1 MTLLRLACRNV
12 RENRRTY
19 FGFLASSIFAVVVF
33 YLFASFRALPAV
45 AGGQY
50 RGAAG
55 IALGFQV
62 CQYIIIAFSVF
73 FTLYSNSAF
82 VKSRKRELGVLALLG
97 AERRQLSLLLFGE
110 SMIVGITSIAAGLA
124 LGGLFAR
131 LFVMVIDRIL
141 MSPEPLPFVV

>member
-1 MTLLRLACRNV
+1 
-12 RENRRTY
+12 
-19 FGFLASSIFAVVVF
+19 
-33 YLFASFRALPAV
+33 
-45 AGGQY
+45 
-50 RGAAG
+50 
-55 IALGFQV
+55 
-62 CQYIIIAFSVF
+62 
-73 FTLYSNSAF
+73 
-82 VKSRKRELGVLALLG
+82 VKSRERELGVLALLG

>member
-1 MTLLRLACRNV
+1 M
-12 RENRRTY
+12 
-19 FGFLASSIFAVVVF
+19 
-33 YLFASFRALPAV
+33 
-45 AGGQY
+45 
-50 RGAAG
+50 
-55 IALGFQV
+55 
-62 CQYIIIAFSVF
+62 
-73 FTLYSNSAF
+73 
-82 VKSRKRELGVLALLG
+82 KSRKRELGVLALLG

>member
-1 MTLLRLACRNV
+1 M
-12 RENRRTY
+12 
-19 FGFLASSIFAVVVF
+19 
-33 YLFASFRALPAV
+33 
-45 AGGQY
+45 
-50 RGAAG
+50 
-55 IALGFQV
+55 
-62 CQYIIIAFSVF
+62 
-73 FTLYSNSAF
+73 
-82 VKSRKRELGVLALLG
+82 KSRERELGVLALLG